1 MKRLDDLLKFG
12 RQAVLCMAINL
23 TPFAAAQVVEDE
35 DLGEVVSNYV
45 VDQDV
50 FGGGVFYYQI
60 IVDETGESVARGKMD
75 VEGIESIILRP
86 ETRFR
91 FLSFYAETL
100 SFGWVTF
107 TTPPAGRNFIIPC
120 LDYLEMDNLDDAD
133 GDGLPDIHEE
143 IAGTGINNPDTD
155 GDGFLDGAEVTSG
168 KDPLDGFI
176 VDVGVIASGPTSG
189 AAVDICA
196 INNLAI
202 VAMGQAGIAVFN
214 VKDGFEPVRIAQVNT
229 PGNAVAVSCFSDLVV
244 VADGNRGLAVV
255 DISDPA
261 GAAIIRQVEFESPAE
276 AVVSRG
282 NFAYVGLRNGNI
294 VMVDTS
300 TGTEITRFEGINTRI
315 QDLGIR
321 EEVLY
326 ALTVGTLYAIDIRL
340 DDFSL
345 AKSETAPGSF
355 GAGGFR
361 WRLFVGDDFLY
372 ANNIQGFNLYDIS
385 DPLDPEHKQRFQTG
399 QRGWKQIVST
409 GSQFAVAVTSPNS
422 TRDGPHH
429 VDLYTVGGLE
439 DEPQYLRTFQTPG
452 IATAVSIYN
461 ALAYIADDNGGL
473 QVLNYASFDAEGVP
487 PEITVRHSG
496 VDGTAEEGKILSVA
510 VDAVDDVQVRN
521 VQFYVDDEPA
531 TLDGNFPFETGI
543 LTPLITP
550 TKRTFSF
557 YVVASDTGGNSTR
570 SETIT
575 LELVPDATPPIVRRF
590 APRDGSII
598 GNLDAYLVTFSE
610 PIETSSINAD
620 TVEVRNAGP
629 DDVFGNADDTVFSG
643 VSFSYADATNSL
655 TLGFGELVPGL
666 YRVQLSPPLQDLAGN
681 ELASVASATFRIFGF
696 EDNDNDGVPDDLEEL
711 LGLDPTKEDTDG
723 DGILDGDEDF
733 DNDGLSNT
741 GEIVLE
747 TDPRNPDSDGNGIL
761 DGDEDRD
768 FDGLADGDEFR
779 NRTDPLRVDTDGDG
793 IDDLSEILDGLD
805 PLDPDSV
812 YPELVVSPSV
822 SFINGIQSEA
832 DSNLPVLVASPL
844 VSYINGLFEVP
855 EGGLSTAVASRVIS
869 YLNGFTDP
877 VEEDLP
883 LSAASPVVSFLNGPL
898 ALIPDNQTFFQ
909 SSQPVSYRNEE

>member
-1 MKRLDDLLKFG
+1 MKRLQYLLNCTILAG
-12 RQAVLCMAINL
+12 TCLGLIPA
-23 TPFAAAQVVEDE
+23 PFAGAQVLEDE

-60 IVDETGESVARGKMD
+60 IVDETGETVARDKMD
-75 VEGIESIILRP
+75 EEGIESIILSP
-86 ETRFR
+86 NTRFR
-91 FLSFYAETL
+91 LLSFYAETL

-107 TTPPAGRNFIIPC
+107 TTPPAGRTFVIPTVE
-120 LDYLEMDNLDDAD
+120 YLEMTGLDDTD
-133 GDGLPDIHEE
+133 GDDLPDIHET
-143 IAGTGINNPDTD
+143 IAGTSATNPDTD
-155 GDGFLDGAEVTSG
+155 GDGFGDGAEVTSG
-168 KDPLDGFI
+168 KNPLDGFI
-176 VDVGVIASGPTSG
+176 VDVGIIASGPTSG
-189 AAVDICA
+189 PAVDICA

-202 VAMGQAGIAVFN
+202 VAMGQAGISVFN

-229 PGNAVAVSCFSDLVV
+229 PGDARAVSCFSDLVV
-244 VADGNRGLAVV
+244 VADGGAGLAVV

-261 GAAIIRQVEFESPAE
+261 GAFITRQVQFESPAE

-282 NFAYVGLRNGNI
+282 NFAYVGLRNGDI
-294 VMVDTS
+294 VMVDTL
-300 TGTEITRFEGINTRI
+300 TGTEITRFEGISARI

-429 VDLYTVGGLE
+429 VDLYEVGGLE
-439 DEPQYLRTFQTPG
+439 DEPQYLRTFETPD

-461 ALAYIADDNGGL
+461 ALAYVADDDGGL
-473 QVLNYASFDAEGVP
+473 QVINYASFDAQGIP

-521 VQFYVDDEPA
+521 VQFFVDDEPV

-543 LTPLITP
+543 LTPLITS

-557 YVVASDTGGNSTR
+557 YVVASDTGGNATR

-610 PIETSSINAD
+610 PIETSSIHAD
-620 TVEVRNAGP
+620 SVEVRNAGP
-629 DDVFGNADDTVFSG
+629 DDVFGNADDTVLSG
-643 VSFSYADATNSL
+643 VSMSYAEATNSL
-655 TLGFGELVPGL
+655 TLGFGELLPGL
-666 YRVQLSPPLQDLAGN
+666 YRVQLSPPIQDLAGN
-681 ELASVASATFRIFGF
+681 ELASVESATFRIFGF
-696 EDNDNDGVPDDLEEL
+696 GDDDNDGVPDDLEEL

-723 DGILDGDEDF
+723 DGVIDGDEDA

-741 GEIVLE
+741 GEVVLE
-747 TDPRNPDSDGNGIL
+747 RDPLDPDTDGDGIL
-761 DGDEDRD
+761 DGDEDAD
-768 FDGLADGDEFR
+768 FDGLSDGDEFR
-779 NRTDPLRVDTDGDG
+779 NRTDPLKVDTDGDG
-793 IDDLSEILDGLD
+793 IDDVSEVLDGLD

-812 YPELVVSPSV
+812 YPQLVVSLSV

-832 DSNLPVLVASPL
+832 DSQLPMMVASPL
-844 VSYINGLFEVP
+844 VSYINALFEPP
-855 EGGLSTAVASRVIS
+855 EEGLSTAVASRVVS
-869 YLNGFTDP
+869 FLNGFTDP
-877 VEEDLP
+877 VEEEFP
-883 LSAASPVVSFLNGPL
+883 LSIASAPVSYLNGPFV
-898 ALIPDNQTFFQ
+898 AIPENQTFWQ
-909 SSQPVSYRNEE
+909 VSQPVSYRNEE